1 MQVVDKKLLIISE
14 IIKFTINIKKYTK
27 YQLMAQPFVPP
38 PSRTISKVIAPPVSP
53 VGLYL
58 SILQSGASNLVDLYN
73 ALSKIKS
80 FDWRNAADINRY
92 INPNTRDKSIVPND
106 LYSLPT
112 GTTKSWLNA
121 GRYINPVVNQ
131 ETCGNCYACSSVS
144 MISDRYAILHDLD
157 SSGGQFMFDIS
168 QATEGSSAQSAQASA
183 QASQASQAAQFE
195 DLKSAALGGGASSAP
210 TLFHCLATGQNS
222 AANHVCGGGWPC
234 IVCGY
239 VQQSGIN
246 FCICQNP
253 NLGCSC
259 TVPANAASAQANRAN
274 ASNINASAARFANN
288 SNASANVQACSAA
301 ASQRQCTS
309 TAANGCYNQ
318 KVWPVLCDYDVK
330 IPNPSGSSGTTTATV
345 HTITNY
351 CQYYTGPPKFDLV
364 KPSTNATYQER
375 VALQNYMI
383 FQLLAYGPFT
393 VCFFVDEDQPG
404 DGFTGYGPQWTA
416 PGGPDATVKT
426 PDGIPVFTG
435 NANNTPNHAVEVV
448 GFGTTATDSKTGKP
462 IWPDETGQPI
472 RYWIVKNS
480 WNTTWGIGGYF
491 YFAMSTPTINS
502 GYGMDYPQ
510 FGEDGQPWGGG
521 TGALLV
527 GMDPINANGRPDE
540 SSLSS
545 SLSGVGA
552 SLGVAGNARPTYVL
566 PNNFK
571 VGNNR
576 SVNTQDLQ
584 RVHQQALTSLAT
596 SSGNSRSAAM
606 ALSTMPSNNITTQ
619 SWFIPTT
626 ISIAS
631 VVLILAI
638 VILIFM
644 VRK

>member
-1 MQVVDKKLLIISE
+1 
-14 IIKFTINIKKYTK
+14 
-27 YQLMAQPFVPP
+27 MAQPFVPP

-92 INPNTRDKSIVPND
+92 INPSTRDKSIVPND

-168 QATEGSSAQSAQASA
+168 QATEGSSAQASA
-183 QASQASQAAQFE
+183 QASQVSQASQFE
-195 DLKSAALGGGASSAP
+195 DLKSAAIGTGGAP
-210 TLFHCLATGQNS
+210 TLFNCLATGQNS

-246 FCICQNP
+246 FCPCQNP
-253 NLGCSC
+253 DSGCSQC
-259 TVPANAASAQANRAN
+259 TVPSNASTQANRAARFASAQANN
-274 ASNINASAARFANN
+274 GI
-288 SNASANVQACSAA
+288 QPCSAA

-330 IPNPSGSSGTTTATV
+330 LPSGSSSSGSSGTTSATV

-364 KPSTNATYQER
+364 KPSPNATYQER
-375 VALQNYMI
+375 IALQNYMI

-426 PDGIPVFTG
+426 PDGIPVFIG

-448 GFGTTATDSKTGKP
+448 GFGQTATDSKTGKP

-480 WNTTWGIGGYF
+480 WNTTWGINGYF

-510 FGEDGQPWGGG
+510 FGDDGQPWGGG

-576 SVNTQDLQ
+576 SVTTQDLQ
-584 RVHQQALTSLAT
+584 RVHQQAATAATSLAT
-596 SSGNSRSAAM
+596 SSGNSSSAAM
-606 ALSTMPSNNITTQ
+606 ALSTMPSINNITTQ